1 MKTLTVKILNPAG
14 EVVAWVRMSSSR
26 QLEEVLP
33 ELGGSLAADLP
44 LPTGASD
51 ITTLGCLAAG
61 AAQEAGLEYLREW
74 QGRWDMEPSTIT
86 DRRDEP

>member
-14 EVVAWVRMSSSR
+14 EVVAWVRMSSRR
-26 QLEEVLP
+26 QLQAVLP
-33 ELGGSLAADLP
+33 ETGGSRASSLS
-44 LPTGASD
+44 LPTGLAD
-51 ITTLGCLAAG
+51 ITTLGCLAAA

-74 QGRWDMEPSTIT
+74 QGQWDLEPSTIT